1 VCKVEA
7 RRIDKI
13 YTDLYKGSAAEAPS
27 LQSAELGQQDE
38 PVFWL
43 FFSFFFLQ
51 TFLFNAGAC
60 GFSRNKNDSH
70 APVLIT

>member
-1 VCKVEA
+1 MCKVEA

-43 FFSFFFLQ
+43 FFSFFFFFFTNLSLQ
-51 TFLFNAGAC
+51 CRSLWFQ
-60 GFSRNKNDSH
+60 
-70 APVLIT
+70 

>member
-1 VCKVEA
+1 MCKVEA

-43 FFSFFFLQ
+43 FFSFFF
-51 TFLFNAGAC
+51 FFYKP
-60 GFSRNKNDSH
+60 FSSMQELVVSVGIKMI
-70 APVLIT
+70 AMPPY